1 MGEGGPFLGH
11 GRTRKERERDGDYVK
26 KRKEGGEGG
35 DIWTGNEGEDWW
47 EGGDDLRREN
57 IRWFL
62 LSFPFFEEVFFLSL
76 PRSTTTVCR
85 YLDIP

>member
-1 MGEGGPFLGH
+1 MAERG
-11 GRTRKERERDGDYVK
+11 RKERETEIMSKRGKREGRGAISGLGTRGKRGDG
-26 KRKEGGEGG
+26 RE
-35 DIWTGNEGEDWW
+35 EGE
-47 EGGDDLRREN
+47 DLRREN